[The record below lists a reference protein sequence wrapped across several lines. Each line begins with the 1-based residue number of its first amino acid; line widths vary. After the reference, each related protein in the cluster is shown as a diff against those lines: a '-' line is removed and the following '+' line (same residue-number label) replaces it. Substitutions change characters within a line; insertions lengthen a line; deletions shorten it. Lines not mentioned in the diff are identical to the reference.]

1 MKPQHKT
8 KITNSLFYIVIL
20 LCFSPLMSTSL
31 ALIAGVL
38 FVLLK
43 GDTPSGIN
51 TSALMKYFLQ
61 FAVVLIGF
69 SMDLSQVIQTS
80 KTGFWI
86 TLISVTLT
94 LSVGLLLAMVFKV
107 EKKTGL
113 LISCGTAIC
122 GGSAIAAISPLAS
135 ASKDQISFSLA
146 IVFLLNS
153 VALLIFPIIGAK
165 LNLTQETFGYW
176 AAIAI
181 HDTSAVVGAGS
192 VYGPLALKIATT
204 IKLTRALWIIPL
216 SLVIYFSG
224 KKGGDGSIKIP
235 WFIGLFVLAIL
246 FRHFVPGWES
256 TFIHLSWLGQR
267 VLVAAIFLIGSTI
280 SFKEIKNA
288 GLNPFLLGITLWVI
302 VSLTSIFILIA

>member
-1 MKPQHKT
+1 MRHLNKKQ
-8 KITNSLFYIVIL
+8 ITNFLFYTVIL
-20 LCFSPLMSTSL
+20 LCFSPLMSTSM
-31 ALIAGVL
+31 ALLAGVL
-38 FVLLK
+38 FVLFK
-43 GDTPSGIN
+43 GDTPSEIN
-51 TSALMKYFLQ
+51 ASTLMKYFLQ

-86 TLISVTLT
+86 TLVSVTLT
-94 LSVGLLLAMVFKV
+94 MSVGMLLARIFKV

-122 GGSAIAAISPLAS
+122 GGSAIAAISPLTT

-181 HDTSAVVGAGS
+181 HDTSAVVGAAS

-204 IKLTRALWIIPL
+204 VKLTRALWIIPL
-216 SLVIYFSG
+216 SLVIYFFG
-224 KKGGDGSIKIP
+224 KKGGDSSIKIP
-235 WFIGLFVLAIL
+235 WFIGLFVIAII
-246 FRHFVPGWES
+246 FRHFVPGWEN
-256 TFIHLSWLGQR
+256 TFIHLSWLGQK
-267 VLVAAIFLIGSTI
+267 VLVVAIFLIGSTI
-280 SFKEIKNA
+280 SFKEIKKA
-288 GLNPFLLGITLWVI
+288 GWNPFLLGITLWAI
-302 VSLTSIFILIA
+302 VSLSSIIILLA